1 MSKEAFTIE
10 EIRNYLNTHNT
21 LSEALEFLTP
31 EDIEAAQEEF
41 EDPQFAYDH
50 PDDLREESL
59 DELVGDDEDD
69 LEFDEDNKF

>member
-1 MSKEAFTIE
+1 MPKQTFTIL

-41 EDPQFAYDH
+41 DEDH
-50 PDDLREESL
+50 L
-59 DELVGDDEDD
+59 DELIGEDD
-69 LEFDEDNKF
+69 NDFIIS